1 MTEYICNFYLYTFD
15 LFGKGRHLYTF
26 KNFCVEDKEIAL
38 DDGAYTIFLNTEG
51 ILNDVS
57 PELKNF
63 LNFVGKGKMAEED
76 TFVKILGE
84 KLTKA
89 KHNAIWRDEYML
101 LLTREDEKFAEGREE
116 GRKEGVNQANE
127 RVATNM
133 LRNSEPLTKIKMYTN
148 LAENVILGLAEKL
161 GISVVLS

>member
-1 MTEYICNFYLYTFD
+1 
-15 LFGKGRHLYTF
+15 
-26 KNFCVEDKEIAL
+26 
-38 DDGAYTIFLNTEG
+38 
-51 ILNDVS
+51 
-57 PELKNF
+57 
-63 LNFVGKGKMAEED
+63 MAEED